1 MRYWATRAA
10 KIFFNEFIKKIQ
22 TLKNN
27 KAYNRAFQQ
36 SLLKGNQYFSS
47 RLTSSDSL
55 LQIQTL
61 ECEDIISFILTINES
76 KADVSNLRPKFVM
89 ELLFRQTTLSHML
102 QGIWQQE
109 LLFVCFL
116 SKQNDEHVFK
126 LYHQVKNYRSSE

>member
-27 KAYNRAFQQ
+27 KAYNSAFQQ
-36 SLLKGNQYFSS
+36 GLLTGNQYFSS

-61 ECEDIISFILTINES
+61 ESEEIISLILNVNEA
-76 KADVSNLRPKFVM
+76 KADVSNLRPQFLM
-89 ELLFRQTTLSHML
+89 ELLLKETTLPHTL
-102 QGIWQQE
+102 QGM
-109 LLFVCFL
+109 
-116 SKQNDEHVFK
+116 
-126 LYHQVKNYRSSE
+126 